1 MTSRPSITAQSP
13 TAWGRRIARRVRPR
27 PALVHG
33 APWSREVR
41 GGPGRVRYASPMQ
54 VSVIGAGYVG
64 LVTAACLARLGN
76 DVRCIDIDAARVE
89 RLRRGE
95 LPIREPGLDELVSE
109 TTAAGRLSF
118 HAETSA
124 SHGSRLVIIAV
135 GTLDAD
141 GEWFGG
147 LVTRAVE
154 GLARDPDV
162 PRAIVVRSTLL
173 PGTAVAIRELA
184 RGIDARIE
192 LAFNPEFTREATAVR
207 DFLEPDRVVFGVADP
222 ADGGTLLADLRTLYA
237 PLEAPMVVT
246 DLTSA
251 ETIKIA
257 SNVFLSA
264 KITFAN
270 ELARLCAATG
280 ADVSS
285 VVDGMGLDKRIG
297 RAFLSPGP
305 GFGGSCFP
313 SQARALPEL
322 AARFGVDAPLM
333 RAITPSNE
341 GQADW
346 LIDRL
351 EETAGRTVAGWRV
364 AVLGLT
370 FKAGTDDLR
379 ESPAMR
385 LATRLVA
392 RGATVQAH
400 DPIATEAGVAQLSA
414 AGVVVTA
421 APSPEAACAGTDAV
435 VAATEWP
442 AFRQLDWAAIAPTM
456 PGRLIADGRHVIDV
470 AAAGAAGYQVV
481 VMGVPARVA
490 ERSGAEVA

>member
-1 MTSRPSITAQSP
+1 MHI
-13 TAWGRRIARRVRPR
+13 
-27 PALVHG
+27 
-33 APWSREVR
+33 
-41 GGPGRVRYASPMQ
+41 
-54 VSVIGAGYVG
+54 SVVGAGYVG
-64 LVTAACLARLGN
+64 LVTAACLAHLGN
-76 DVRCIDIDAARVE
+76 HVRCIDIDAARVE

-95 LPIREPGLDELVSE
+95 LPIREPGLDELVEAGVGS
-109 TTAAGRLSF
+109 GRLSF
-118 HAETSA
+118 HAEATA
-124 SHGSRLVIIAV
+124 SHGSRLVIVAV
-135 GTLDAD
+135 GTLDTD

-154 GLARDPDV
+154 GIARDPDA
-162 PRAIVVRSTLL
+162 PRSIVVRSTLL
-173 PGTAVAIRELA
+173 PGTAVAIEA
-184 RGIDARIE
+184 AAKSIDPRIE
-192 LAFNPEFTREATAVR
+192 LAFNPEFTREASAVN
-207 DFLEPDRVVFGVADP
+207 DFLVPDRVVFGVADP
-222 ADGGTLLADLRTLYA
+222 GAEGALVVDLRRLYA
-237 PLEAPMVVT
+237 PLEAPIVVT

-280 ADVSS
+280 ADVGA

-341 GQADW
+341 HQADW

-351 EETAGRTVAGWRV
+351 EGAAGRTIDGWGVAL
-364 AVLGLT
+364 LGLT

-379 ESPAMR
+379 ESPALR
-385 LATRLVA
+385 VAERLVR
-392 RGATVQAH
+392 RGACVRAF
-400 DPIATEAGVAQLSA
+400 DPIATRAGVAQLA
-414 AGVVVTA
+414 DAGLTVEPAETA
-421 APSPEAACAGTDAV
+421 EAACAGMDAV

-442 AFRQLDWAAIAPTM
+442 EFRQLDWAAIATTM
-456 PGRLIADGRHVIDV
+456 PGRLIADGRHVIDAR
-470 AAAGAAGYQVV
+470 AAQAAGYSLV
-481 VMGVPARVA
+481 VMGVELPGPNAAAASRWATPAA
-490 ERSGAEVA
+490 EADRR

>member
-1 MTSRPSITAQSP
+1 MVPIRTGTLGHPP
-13 TAWGRRIARRVRPR
+13 PPYPR
-27 PALVHG
+27 WAGYPLAMHI
-33 APWSREVR
+33 
-41 GGPGRVRYASPMQ
+41 
-54 VSVIGAGYVG
+54 SVVGAGYVG
-64 LVTAACLARLGN
+64 LVTAACLAHLG
-76 DVRCIDIDAARVE
+76 DHVRCIDIDAARVE

-95 LPIREPGLDELVSE
+95 LPIREPGLDELVE
-109 TTAAGRLSF
+109 EGVKAGRLSF
-118 HAETSA
+118 HAEAAA
-124 SHGSRLVIIAV
+124 SHGSRLVIVAV

-154 GLARDPDV
+154 DLARDSDV
-162 PRAIVVRSTLL
+162 PRSIVVRSTLL
-173 PGTAVAIRELA
+173 PGTAVAIA
-184 RGIDARIE
+184 AAAQAIDPRIE
-192 LAFNPEFTREATAVR
+192 LAFNPEFTREATAVN
-207 DFLEPDRVVFGVADP
+207 DFLMPDRVIIGVADP
-222 ADGGTLLADLRTLYA
+222 GAGGPLADDLRRLYA
-237 PLEAPMVVT
+237 PLEAPIVVT

-280 ADVSS
+280 ADVGA

-322 AARFGVDAPLM
+322 AARHGVDVPLM

-341 GQADW
+341 HQADW

-351 EETAGRTVAGWRV
+351 EGATGRTVDGWRV
-364 AVLGLT
+364 ALLGLT

-379 ESPAMR
+379 ESPALR
-385 LATRLVA
+385 VAERLVR
-392 RGATVQAH
+392 RGARVRAF
-400 DPIATEAGVAQLSA
+400 DPIATRAGVAQLA
-414 AGVVVTA
+414 ASGVIVEAAETA
-421 APSPEAACAGTDAV
+421 EAACAGADAV
-435 VAATEWP
+435 GAATEWP
-442 AFRQLDWAAIAPTM
+442 EFRQLDWAAIAATM
-456 PGRLIADGRHVIDV
+456 PGRLIADGRHVIDAQ
-470 AAAGAAGYQVV
+470 AAQAAGYGLL
-481 VMGVPARVA
+481 VMGVEVPAPSVPAPR
-490 ERSGAEVA
+490 R

>member
-1 MTSRPSITAQSP
+1 M
-13 TAWGRRIARRVRPR
+13 
-27 PALVHG
+27 
-33 APWSREVR
+33 
-41 GGPGRVRYASPMQ
+41 
-54 VSVIGAGYVG
+54 G
-64 LVTAACLARLGN
+64 LVTAACLAHLGN
-76 DVRCIDIDAARVE
+76 HVRCIDIDAARVE

-95 LPIREPGLDELVSE
+95 LPIREPGLDELVE
-109 TTAAGRLSF
+109 EGVKAGRLTF
-118 HAETSA
+118 HAEAAA
-124 SHGSRLVIIAV
+124 SHGSRLVIVAV

-154 GLARDPDV
+154 GLAADPDV
-162 PRAIVVRSTLL
+162 PRSIVVRSTLL
-173 PGTAVAIRELA
+173 PGTAVAIA
-184 RGIDARIE
+184 AAAQAIDPRVE
-192 LAFNPEFTREATAVR
+192 LAFNPEFTREATAVN
-207 DFLEPDRVVFGVADP
+207 DFLLPDRVVIGVADP
-222 ADGGTLLADLRTLYA
+222 AAGGALVEDLRRLYA
-237 PLEAPMVVT
+237 PLEAPIVVT

-280 ADVSS
+280 ADVGA

-297 RAFLSPGP
+297 RSFLSPGP

-322 AARFGVDAPLM
+322 AARHGVDAPLM

-341 GQADW
+341 HQADW

-351 EETAGRTVAGWRV
+351 ERAAGRTVAGWQV
-364 AVLGLT
+364 ALLGLT

-379 ESPAMR
+379 ESPALR
-385 LATRLVA
+385 VAERLVR
-392 RGATVQAH
+392 RGARVRAF
-400 DPIATEAGVAQLSA
+400 DPIATREGVAQLA
-414 AGVVVTA
+414 QAGVVVDGA
-421 APSPEAACAGTDAV
+421 ASAEEACVGADAV

-442 AFRQLDWAAIAPTM
+442 EFRQLDWLTIAASM
-456 PGRLIADGRHVIDV
+456 PGRHIADARHVIDTD
-470 AAAGAAGYQVV
+470 AAGAAGFDLVILGV
-481 VMGVPARVA
+481 EVPARHPGPA
-490 ERSGAEVA
+490 ARS